1 MQPESMQSMVIE
13 AWVPANCVLTPSL
26 VLHNLAL
33 QGIHPI
39 SEGMTITI
47 DRGHYDCTDTR
58 YAVIV
63 VQTRAPLGPT
73 HPDKWWQCSLFSRKA
88 APGMDATA
96 SYPHWLGNGYMRF
109 GDTAPMCS
117 YRYEAGHA
125 KTWRRS
131 EQPEPEQPEPEQPE
145 PEQPEQSDAVSV
157 DPVPIPQSSKNKNN
171 NRIIQLQ
178 KKNFMLRTELDA
190 LKAELVA
197 IKESING
204 DLGTVKADLVGLAQR
219 HKEQE
224 GATRRANQ
232 CMQDWANAQL
242 LERVCILEQKQQQP
256 QPQPQPQPQSCKKIK
271 RIKRCMKR
279 MSERLAFLENTNYNT
294 HNTNANEPISWNPFD
309 FKSIF
314 DHYEEEEDNNGSN
327 GSNDETECPALDL
340 IEKSPCNNSNND
352 DNDDDMFE
360 VLQIVPG
367 SEFDFSLSISLPK

>member
-1 MQPESMQSMVIE
+1 MQSMQSMQSMIIE

-26 VLHNLAL
+26 ILHNLAL

-47 DRGHYDCTDTR
+47 DRGHYDCMGTR
-58 YAVIV
+58 YTVIV
-63 VQTRAPLGPT
+63 VQTRAPLGTT

-88 APGMDATA
+88 EPGMDATA

-125 KTWRRS
+125 KTWRRT
-131 EQPEPEQPEPEQPE
+131 EQPEQPEQPE
-145 PEQPEQSDAVSV
+145 PEQPEQPEPEQSDSVSV
-157 DPVPIPQSSKNKNN
+157 DPVPIPQISKNKNN
-171 NRIIQLQ
+171 NTRIIQLQ

-190 LKAELVA
+190 LKAEF
-197 IKESING
+197 K
-204 DLGTVKADLVGLAQR
+204 DVKADLVGLAQR

-224 GATRRANQ
+224 AATRRANQ
-232 CMQDWANAQL
+232 CMQDWMNKQL
-242 LERVCILEQKQQQP
+242 LERVCILELEQKQQQP
-256 QPQPQPQPQSCKKIK
+256 QSQPQLQSCKKIK

-279 MSERLAFLENTNYNT
+279 MSERLAFLENKRND
-294 HNTNANEPISWNPFD
+294 EPISWNPFD

-314 DHYEEEEDNNGSN
+314 DHYAEEEDHYLDNN

-352 DNDDDMFE
+352 DNDDDNNDDDMFE